1 LNEQGARRREWLW
14 RAAAWFLPALIP
26 ALVGIVP
33 LLVLGPSCG
42 HDFDFH
48 LQSWLAATA
57 AWHGGLVAPQWAAA
71 ANFGAGEPRLLFY
84 PPLSWLLGAG
94 LGLMLP
100 WTAVPAAFTG
110 LCLMGAAGAMWRLA
124 REGAGP
130 AAAALAA
137 TAYALSPYLL
147 FNAYERTAYAELL
160 AAVWFPLLFKALLPG
175 TLAGTRREAM
185 EVPLRDRV
193 KLAGIALSLAA
204 LWFTNA
210 PSGVMGCYLV
220 AAFAVVR
227 VVEGVW
233 RRGRTQS
240 LAGAGRGAVVLL
252 GAVAL
257 GCLFA
262 GDYLFPAWY
271 SERFV
276 EIGRAVGPGMRVEDS
291 FLFGHTGEPFHDMV
305 LRTASWIVIT
315 TVAVAFAAV
324 LVLLTVQSQEKLRRS
339 RRLAVFLLALVAGC
353 TWMQL
358 RWSLPVWHGLPEL
371 GFLQFP
377 WRLLLPVSVAAALL
391 VALAADAVAGSA
403 SRSGLKRGAGAMAVA
418 VAMVGLVYAGAMAG
432 WAGQTRY
439 QACDDEDRVP
449 AQLTLLAAGQGFE
462 GTDEYTPRGADNG
475 EIQQGLPP
483 VRLLRTPTADEGDDS
498 VAANPEW
505 HAGSEAAVAGK
516 IDLRG
521 WLSLE
526 HPERFTVRVLTQ
538 APAYAVLRLE
548 RFPAWDI
555 LVDGRPCGAACMV
568 RDDGLVTVY
577 LPGRA
582 AAETTVISGHYRAGL
597 DAPWDVW
604 VGRGLSLFGLLA
616 MLAIWHRVGRAGG

>member
-1 LNEQGARRREWLW
+1 MRLARRREGLLRAVAWL
-14 RAAAWFLPALIP
+14 LPALFP

-33 LLVLGPSCG
+33 LLTLGPSCG

-48 LQSWLAATA
+48 LQSWLAVTA
-57 AWHGGLVAPQWAAA
+57 AWHGGLVAPQWVAA

-94 LGLMLP
+94 LGMVLP
-100 WTAVPAAFTG
+100 WAAVPAAFTAV
-110 LCLMGAAGAMWRLA
+110 CLMSAAGAMWRLA
-124 REGAGP
+124 RGFTGAP
-130 AAAALAA
+130 AAALAA
-137 TAYALSPYLL
+137 TVYALSPYLL

-160 AAVWFPLLFKALLPG
+160 AAVWFPLLFRAMLPG
-175 TLAGTRREAM
+175 SQNGL
-185 EVPLRDRV
+185 LRDRV
-193 KLAGIALSLAA
+193 HPVGIALSVAA

-210 PSGVMGCYLV
+210 PAGVMGCYLV
-220 AAFAVVR
+220 AAVAVVR
-227 VVEGVW
+227 VVQGIW

-252 GAVAL
+252 AAVAL
-257 GCLFA
+257 GCLLA

-276 EIGRAVGPGMRVEDS
+276 EIARAVGPGMRVEDS

-305 LRTASWIVIT
+305 LRTASWIVIA
-315 TVAVAFAAV
+315 TVAVAFAAG
-324 LVLLTVQSQEKLRRS
+324 LVLLTMQAQERLRRS
-339 RRLAVFLLALVAGC
+339 KRLAVFLLALVGGC
-353 TWMQL
+353 ALLQL
-358 RWSLPVWHGLPEL
+358 RWSVPVWHGLPEL

-391 VALAADAVAGSA
+391 VALAADAVVGSA
-403 SRSGLKRGAGAMAVA
+403 SRLKWGAGVMAA
-418 VAMVGLVYAGAMAG
+418 VLGLVGLCYAGAMAG
-432 WAGQTRY
+432 WAGQTRF

-475 EIQQGLPP
+475 EIQQELPP

-505 HAGSEAAVAGK
+505 HAGSDAAVAGK
-516 IDLRG
+516 IDLQE
-521 WLSLE
+521 WLSLQ

-538 APAYAVLRLE
+538 APAYAVLRLD
-548 RFPAWDI
+548 RFPAWAI
-555 LVDGRPCGAACMV
+555 LLNGRPCGAACV
-568 RDDGLVTVY
+568 WRDDGLVTVY
-577 LPGRA
+577 LPTHA

-604 VGRGLSLFGLLA
+604 VGRGLSMFGLLA
-616 MLAIWHRVGRAGG
+616 MLAVWRRMGRAGW